1 MLISYRELKEMG
13 ITHHPKYI
21 RLKVKR
27 GQFPKPVKGGR
38 ARNEGPF
45 QWRDSDVRK
54 WIESK

>member
-13 ITHHPKYI
+13 IVYGPKYI
-21 RLKVKR
+21 RLKINR

-38 ARNEGPF
+38 SRKEGPF
-45 QWRDSDVRK
+45 HWRYSDVRK